1 MLPAGRADSTLP
13 SPLAATPHPQ
23 CAGTQPSSI
32 WPLEDAVEFQGV
44 AAELRSAAAG
54 GPRAMMQARLPLPR
68 RCAAAQPTA
77 PASPPMQ
84 PQPGP
89 TCPLPPNPSLPAQ
102 AWLRW
107 ECGCRGTWRR
117 TRPTCTASS
126 WNCPS
131 LSTSCQARSRARG
144 GKGSKTKGSR
154 AAARRRTRVS
164 QLHNSHLRQKQVQ
177 RVQRGCRGSTYGRG
191 CNADMD
197 AANIGGSGLDTSCF
211 DVYCWMP

>member
-1 MLPAGRADSTLP
+1 MGGGQFCPLRAAVSIAVLPAGQADSTLP

-68 RCAAAQPTA
+68 RCAAAQHTA
-77 PASPPMQ
+77 PASPPVQ
-84 PQPGP
+84 PQPGS
-89 TCPLPPNPSLPAQ
+89 TCPLPPHPSLPAQ

-107 ECGCRGTWRR
+107 ECGCRRTWRR

-131 LSTSCQARSRARG
+131 LSTSFQARWRAQVGASSKAKQQPGCCPAYDPRVTIARWPSVSEARTSVCKEG
-144 GKGSKTKGSR
+144 SVEACVGK
-154 AAARRRTRVS
+154 AAMQT
-164 QLHNSHLRQKQVQ
+164 
-177 RVQRGCRGSTYGRG
+177 
-191 CNADMD
+191 
-197 AANIGGSGLDTSCF
+197 
-211 DVYCWMP
+211 WM